1 MQTRKLNQP
10 PHLMSVQSLASS
22 SQPLLLLPRAV
33 ARQLPFFWLRRR
45 SMMTMQQTMNEF
57 EALAMPYMNALYRT
71 ACRRLGNPTEA
82 EDIVQETY
90 LQAWMSFHRFQ
101 AGTNFQAWMFKIMSN
116 TILRHYSK
124 TGRMVTGQDE
134 GVFEQITYE
143 APVTQELHDKAVLA
157 ALNNV
162 LEQFRIVVLLAD
174 VQGYSYQEVA
184 AVLGIPLGT
193 VMSRLYRGRKQLRPA
208 LTGLAAEYGFKAS
221 TPVARRR
228 RAARLE

>member
-1 MQTRKLNQP
+1 MLAALPTENLESYDSFEAIAL
-10 PHLMSVQSLASS
+10 PHLNDLFRAARHTLGDAS
-22 SQPLLLLPRAV
+22 
-33 ARQLPFFWLRRR
+33 
-45 SMMTMQQTMNEF
+45 
-57 EALAMPYMNALYRT
+57 
-71 ACRRLGNPTEA
+71 EA

-90 LQAWMSFHRFQ
+90 LQAWMSFHRFEP
-101 AGTNFQAWMFKIMSN
+101 GTNFRAWMFKIMAN

-124 TGRMVTGQDE
+124 TWRMVTGEDE
-134 GVFEQITYE
+134 AMFNLLPYE
-143 APVTQELHDKAVLA
+143 PPVSQELRDKAVLA
-157 ALNNV
+157 ALNDV
-162 LEQFRIVVLLAD
+162 LEQFRLVILLAD

-208 LTGLAAEYGFKAS
+208 LTGVAAEYGFKAS